1 MLVVKMVKSIN
12 GVVVNTGKNHQGK
25 LRGGESMTRT
35 EFINDIQC
43 WDDLMDFCSGY
54 DCNVCEDIIPYIS
67 LNRNLGEDFTMYGD
81 EYDWDDIRDWL
92 NNIDENANYYYRSG
106 SFEYESV
113 DNQFESYKDDVLEW
127 GDEGDVWDPE
137 DEDEDF
143 DDDGPFYIGDADR
156 ALLAEL
162 GLDDTEDESKADEDF
177 VSSSD
182 DELEEGC
189 TAEELLGFL
198 MNHFQYTVTE

>member
-1 MLVVKMVKSIN
+1 
-12 GVVVNTGKNHQGK
+12 
-25 LRGGESMTRT
+25 MTRG
-35 EFINDIQC
+35 EFVEQITSWPELLEFCYDND
-43 WDDLMDFCSGY
+43 CS
-54 DCNVCEDIIPYIS
+54 VCEDIIPHERLAGNIA
-67 LNRNLGEDFTMYGD
+67 EDFTDYGD
-81 EYDWDDIRDWL
+81 EYDWTDIRRWIND
-92 NNIDENANYYYRSG
+92 IDDDADYYYRSG

-113 DNQFESYKDDVLEW
+113 DNQFDTYKDDVLEW
-127 GDEGDVWDPE
+127 GDDVDIWDFE
-137 DEDEDF
+137 DEDDDDF